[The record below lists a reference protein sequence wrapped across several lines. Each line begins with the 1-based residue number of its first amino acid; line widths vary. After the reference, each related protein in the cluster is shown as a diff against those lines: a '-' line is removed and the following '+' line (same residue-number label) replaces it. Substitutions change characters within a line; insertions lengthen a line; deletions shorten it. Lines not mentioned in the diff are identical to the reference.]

1 MPRAGLDRSAVVGLA
16 LAVLDESPGGLADL
30 TLAAVA
36 ARAGVAVPSLYK
48 HVDGLPGLRRDVARA
63 CVEDFTETLDEAA
76 PADAEPEQRLRAMAD
91 ALRGYARRHP
101 GRYRAV
107 QVGGWPQDADATG
120 VQVAAA
126 RTVALMSET
135 VAGLGV
141 PAARHVDAVR
151 AVRAALHGFVVLE
164 LDGGFGM
171 PDDVDVS
178 YRYLVD
184 GLVRGLL
191 ATEDTPVG

>member
-1 MPRAGLDRSAVVGLA
+1 MPRAGLDRSAVVALA
-16 LAVLDESPGGLADL
+16 LAVLDDSPGGLGDL

-63 CVEDFTETLDEAA
+63 CVEDFTEVLEEAA
-76 PADAEPEQRLRAMAD
+76 PAGTEPEQRLRAMAD
-91 ALRGYARRHP
+91 ALRGYARTHP

-107 QVGGWPQDADATG
+107 QVGGWPQDDDATA
-120 VQVAAA
+120 VKVAAA
-126 RTVALMSET
+126 RPVALMSET

-141 PAARHVDAVR
+141 RAERHVDAVR

-171 PDDVDVS
+171 PDDVDAS
-178 YRYLVD
+178 YRFLVD

-191 ATEDTPVG
+191 ATADAPVA

>member
-1 MPRAGLDRSAVVGLA
+1 MPRAGLDRSAVVALA
-16 LAVLDESPGGLADL
+16 LAVVDESPAGLADL

-63 CVEDFTETLDEAA
+63 CIEDFTETLVDAS
-76 PADAEPEQRLRAMAD
+76 PADADPESRLRAMAD
-91 ALRGYARRHP
+91 ALRDYARRHP

-107 QVGGWPQDADATG
+107 QVGGWPQDDDATA
-120 VQVAAA
+120 VKVAAA
-126 RTVALMSET
+126 RTVELMSDT

-171 PDDVDVS
+171 PDDVDAS

-191 ATEDTPVG
+191 ATVDSPVG